1 MAMRKTRP
9 ASYLPSL
16 VRTALAGL
24 AVPLGLMSAAVTGA
38 HAGPLSGKTYVVEVS
53 SSQSSSGYAAYLL
66 PPLLA
71 ELDRSELRPSK
82 GPDADVV
89 VNIVTEADVGQ
100 WIGTGSGREWI
111 HTVRITVGISP
122 ASTVLPSDGTPV
134 FGITATLLTP
144 NSDREDELA
153 CLIRLAARTVLK
165 NYRPTGLFQTD
176 GQSCL
181 RR

>member
-1 MAMRKTRP
+1 MMSKALS
-9 ASYLPSL
+9 AWNALFS

-24 AVPLGLMSAAVTGA
+24 WVTLGLSLAPGTSA

-53 SSQSSSGYAAYLL
+53 SSQSSSGYAEFLL

-71 ELDRSELRPSK
+71 ELDRSDLGPSK

-89 VNIVTEADVGQ
+89 VNIVTEADVGR

-111 HTVRITVGISP
+111 YTVRITVGVSP
-122 ASTVLPSDGTPV
+122 ASTNLPLDGTPV
-134 FGITATLLTP
+134 YGVTAVLRTP
-144 NSDREDELA
+144 DSDRMDELA
-153 CLIRLAARTVLK
+153 CLTRLAARTALR